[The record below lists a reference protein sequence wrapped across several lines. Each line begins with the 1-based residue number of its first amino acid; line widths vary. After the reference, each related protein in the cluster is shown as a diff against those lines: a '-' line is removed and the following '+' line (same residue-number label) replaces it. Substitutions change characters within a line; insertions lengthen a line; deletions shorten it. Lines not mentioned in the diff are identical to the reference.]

1 MQPLNFFDNPGDE
14 EETLSFLP
22 HDPPIQIT
30 VRTSKEHQGKNNGGK
45 DDRKRRKKQH
55 LSGKLTNNRAFC
67 LPWMVESILFMM
79 IIACVVL
86 VKALYRTRIYHSR
99 NNNEKLI
106 DEWKDLKSSDIE
118 HWCLD
123 SNATECKCAN
133 PLTPVPRYYI
143 HACLKIS
150 FFHLFNL

>member
-1 MQPLNFFDNPGDE
+1 MQPLNFSDNQDDE

-30 VRTSKEHQGKNNGGK
+30 VTTSTERQYKNNGGK
-45 DDRKRRKKQH
+45 DDRKRRRKEH
-55 LSGKLTNNRAFC
+55 PPGKRIKHRAFC

-86 VKALYRTRIYHSR
+86 VKALYRARIYHTR
-99 NNNEKLI
+99 DNNGKLI
-106 DEWKDLKSSDIE
+106 EEWKDLKTSDIK

-123 SNATECKCAN
+123 SNVTECKCAN
-133 PLTPVPRYYI
+133 PLTPVPRY
-143 HACLKIS
+143 
-150 FFHLFNL
+150 